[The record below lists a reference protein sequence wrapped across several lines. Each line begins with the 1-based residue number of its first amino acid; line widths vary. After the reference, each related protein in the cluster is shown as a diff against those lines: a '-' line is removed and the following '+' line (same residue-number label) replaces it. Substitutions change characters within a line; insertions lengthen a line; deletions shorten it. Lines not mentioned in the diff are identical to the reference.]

1 LLQGGGN
8 DGDDIETIKATNPSE
23 RIEEVT
29 MARKVCLSAIFELFV
44 ASVAICT
51 GPKVFADTLEANLP
65 VEVKDKMGQKVYA
78 FSLRDVRLL
87 GGPFKT
93 AMGLDAKYLLSLEA
107 DRFLSRYREFAG
119 LKPKAEAYGG
129 WERATISGHSLGH
142 YLTAISKLYAST
154 SDERL
159 LEKVNY
165 IIDELVLCQKGWGN
179 GFVGGFPK
187 SREVF
192 SEIKAG
198 NIRTAG
204 FDLNGLWVPWYNLH
218 KLYMGLVDACLYCGN
233 EKAKDILV
241 KSTDWAWDVVGGLT
255 DEQFEKMLRCE
266 HGGINEAFAEIY
278 ALTGYKKALK
288 LAERFY
294 HHRVLDPL
302 SRREDNLTGLHSNTQ
317 IPKLIGLARLYRLT
331 GTKKYN
337 GASSFFWE
345 TIVNNRTYVN
355 GGNTDGEYFFPPE
368 EFSKHLSVHTTETC
382 NTYNMLK
389 LTRQLFAM
397 NPRAEYADYYERA
410 LYNHILASQ
419 DPKQGMMIYFCPLK
433 SGHFKTYNS
442 PYESFWCCT
451 GTGMENHVKY
461 GDSIYFYNEGV
472 LYVNLFIPSVLDYR
486 DKGVTV
492 IQQTKY
498 PLDGEV
504 QIQLIVEKPV
514 KLAVRIRR
522 PRWAKDDLIL
532 TVNGKDYPINAGAGD
547 YMTIERLWKNSAE
560 IKLTLPIKLR
570 TETMPDNPKKIAFFY
585 GPVLLA
591 GALGTDGIEDIDP
604 HAGKRNKFDNVPSP
618 PIPVIVYDDGKISEY
633 IRPASESG
641 RFVMD
646 GSVLKILGSDSTG
659 DMRLIPFYMM
669 HYQRYMVYWDIYS
682 RQDWEK
688 RKEQFEKEQAE
699 IRALQAR
706 TIDHFIPGQMQPER
720 DHNFKGENTH
730 KGLFRNRHWRDA
742 RSGGWFSFEMKVS
755 ADAAVVLSC
764 MYWGSD
770 GPGRDFDI
778 LIDDQKIATEHLN
791 QNQPGQFFNVVYD
804 IPVELT
810 KNKEKITVKFKA
822 HSWRTAGGLFECRT
836 LKKQ

>member
-1 LLQGGGN
+1 M
-8 DGDDIETIKATNPSE
+8 T
-23 RIEEVT
+23 
-29 MARKVCLSAIFELFV
+29 RKVCLSAVFGIFFAGIV
-44 ASVAICT
+44 MCS
-51 GPKVFADTLEANLP
+51 GPQTFADTLQANLP
-65 VEVKDKMGQKVYA
+65 LKVKDKVSQEVYA
-78 FSLRDVRLL
+78 FSLSDVQLL
-87 GGPFKT
+87 DSPFKA
-93 AMGLDAKYLLSLEA
+93 AMELDARYLLSLDA

-154 SDERL
+154 GDERL

-165 IIDELVLCQKGWGN
+165 ITDELVLCQKAWGN

-187 SREVF
+187 SQEVF
-192 SEIKAG
+192 TEIKTG

-233 EKAKDILV
+233 EKAREILV

-255 DEQFEKMLRCE
+255 DEQFEKMLHCE

-278 ALTGYKKALK
+278 ALTGNQNALK

-302 SRREDNLTGLHSNTQ
+302 ARREDNLTGLHSNTQ

-331 GTKKYN
+331 GKNHYN
-337 GASSFFWE
+337 IASTFFWE

-389 LTRQLFAM
+389 LTRQLFAI
-397 NPRAEYADYYERA
+397 NPRAEYGDYYERA

-419 DPKQGMMIYFCPLK
+419 DPREGMMIYFCPLK
-433 SGHFKTYNS
+433 SGHFKTYNT
-442 PYESFWCCT
+442 PFESFWCCT

-461 GDSIYFYNEGV
+461 GDSIYFYGGDT
-472 LYVNLFIPSVLDYR
+472 LYVNLFIPSVLNYR
-486 DKGVTV
+486 DKGLTIV
-492 IQQTKY
+492 QQTRY
-498 PLDGEV
+498 PLDGKV
-504 QIQLIVEKPV
+504 QIQLIVDKPL
-514 KLAVRIRR
+514 KLAVKIRR
-522 PRWAKDDLIL
+522 PHWAKDDLIL
-532 TVNGKDYPINAGAGD
+532 MVNGKTFPVTADAGD
-547 YMTIERLWKNSAE
+547 YITIDRLWEKNAE
-560 IKLTLPIKLR
+560 IKLTLPLKLR
-570 TETMPDNPKKIAFFY
+570 TESMPDNPNKVAFFY

-591 GALGTDGIEDIDP
+591 GALGTEGIEEVDP
-604 HAGKRNKFDNVPSP
+604 HAQERGKFDNFPSP
-618 PIPVIVYDDGKISEY
+618 PIPVIVAADKKIDEY
-633 IRPASESG
+633 IKPAGEPG
-641 RFVMD
+641 RFIVD
-646 GSVLKILGSDSTG
+646 GSMLKMLGTESTT
-659 DMRLIPFYMM
+659 DIKLIPFYMM
-669 HYQRYMVYWDIYS
+669 HYQRYMVYWDIYN

-688 RKEQFEKEQAE
+688 RKEQFEREQAE
-699 IRALQAR
+699 IRALEAR
-706 TIDHFIPGQMQPER
+706 TIDHIVPGQMQPER
-720 DHNFKGENTH
+720 DHNFKGEDTH
-730 KGLFRNRHWRDA
+730 NGLFRNRHWRDA

-755 ADAAVVLSC
+755 PDAPVVLSC

-778 LIDDQKIATEHLN
+778 LVDDKKIATEHLN

-810 KNKEKITVKFKA
+810 RNREKVTVKFKA

-836 LKKQ
+836 MKKQ